1 MAIFQA
7 FFGLL
12 SRSLGKLLTTAF
24 GWATI
29 MLFGKVPADQQKYL
43 SFMAFG
49 SVAWLISLLGVV
61 SPSIATFLFAFMPL
75 PSWVDHGWVRIAM
88 IVAMFIIPALV
99 GAVSLKVV
107 DPEDQPKGASGKA
120 KAVLKGYP
128 YTLGLALT
136 LVMMT
141 LLAPVMKVR
150 DLVRRWTS
158 RHVPIIVE
166 PEDYISVLG
175 DVERAL
181 EVGGIKTT
189 RTRATW
195 MLRLPTRVL
204 TTFAGGAVENLAG
217 ENLTNL
223 KAPGVQV
230 LLHPSDMVISGKEV
244 DVARARAILTE
255 HLTFT
260 RAYLTSQKESNELED
275 ELREIWEEL
284 RQKRSTA
291 DSASRL
297 ETVEREIRTRAL
309 PYEEWEVLFR
319 EKLLVERGLL
329 QVAAGI
335 VDRPPE
341 LTERRPEEIG
351 AAAAQEPSPSFGQVT
366 LARLPLLAAVATF
379 GVVAWRRLRPRSHR
393 FPI

>member
-1 MAIFQA
+1 
-7 FFGLL
+7 
-12 SRSLGKLLTTAF
+12 
-24 GWATI
+24 

-49 SVAWLISLLGVV
+49 SVAWLISLLGVI
-61 SPSIATFLFAFMPL
+61 SPSVATFLFAFAPL
-75 PSWVDHGWVRIAM
+75 PSWIDRGWVRIAM
-88 IVAMFIIPALV
+88 IVAMLIIPALV

-107 DPEDQPKGASGKA
+107 DPEDQPAGAGGKA

-141 LLAPVMKVR
+141 LLAPVMKGR

-158 RHVPIIVE
+158 RHVPIIIE
-166 PEDYISVLG
+166 PEDYLAVLD

-181 EVGGIKTT
+181 ETGGIKTT
-189 RTRATW
+189 RAQATW

-204 TTFAGGAVENLAG
+204 TTFAGSAVENLAA

-223 KAPGVQV
+223 KAPSVEI
-230 LLHPSDMVISGKEV
+230 LLHPSDMVISGKELE
-244 DVARARAILTE
+244 VARARGILTE

-275 ELREIWEEL
+275 KLREIWEEL

-291 DSASRL
+291 DSAARL
-297 ETVEREIRTRAL
+297 EAVEREIRTRAL

-335 VDRPPE
+335 VERPPE
-341 LTERRPEEIG
+341 LTERGPEQTG
-351 AAAAQEPSPSFGQVT
+351 AAAASRRSGFAPVALG
-366 LARLPLLAAVATF
+366 RLPVLAAVAGF
-379 GVVAWRRLRPRSHR
+379 SLVAWLRLRPRTYR